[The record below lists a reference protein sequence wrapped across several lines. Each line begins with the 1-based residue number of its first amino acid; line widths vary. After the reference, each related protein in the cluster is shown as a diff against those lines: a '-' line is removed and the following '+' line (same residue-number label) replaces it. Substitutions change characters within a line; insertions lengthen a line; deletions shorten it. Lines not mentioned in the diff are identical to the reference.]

1 MAQDIKIVLA
11 GRTYP
16 LTVAQGE
23 EEIVRKAVKEI
34 DEMLKKFEK
43 QYAVSDKQDVLAMC
57 SLQLATQLLTL
68 KQQSLNQEQNIESKI
83 NKLNSK
89 LTEIIT

>member
-68 KQQSLNQEQNIESKI
+68 VLIKNKILNQK
-83 NKLNSK
+83 
-89 LTEIIT
+89 